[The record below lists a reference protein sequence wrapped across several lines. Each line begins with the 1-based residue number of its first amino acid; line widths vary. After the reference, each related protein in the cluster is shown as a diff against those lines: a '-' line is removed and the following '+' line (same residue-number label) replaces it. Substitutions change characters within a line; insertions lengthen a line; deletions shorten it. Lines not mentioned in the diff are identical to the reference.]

1 LDVIQGEKA
10 LFIRDDELKVAW
22 DIFSPA
28 LAELE
33 ATAASRKPVTYGY
46 GSSGP
51 IEADY
56 QASHFGVEWSE

>member
-1 LDVIQGEKA
+1 VIQGEKA

-22 DIFSPA
+22 DIFTPA

-33 ATAASRKPVTYGY
+33 DPRSTRVPAQYEY

-51 IEADY
+51 READY
-56 QASHFGVEWSE
+56 QASQHGVEWSV